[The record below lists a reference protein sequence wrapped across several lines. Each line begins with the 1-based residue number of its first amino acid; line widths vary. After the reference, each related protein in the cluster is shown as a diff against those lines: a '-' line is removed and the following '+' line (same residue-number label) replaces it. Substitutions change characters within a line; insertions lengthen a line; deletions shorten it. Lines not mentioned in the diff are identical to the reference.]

1 MRKPCDR
8 RWALAS
14 CRCLRIGGIPMKMFV
29 AVLLFSA
36 CLALPAQE
44 TRREITN
51 ATGNPAVDSKPNSPD
66 VPDVIAVSG
75 HIERIVVLRFKF
87 GADLLAGLQK
97 MLVQEKIKNA
107 IILSGFGSVRGYQ
120 IHQVSNRDLPS
131 KDLFVENPTVPADII
146 GMSGIVMDGRVH
158 PHITL
163 ANADKAFG
171 GHLEPETTVFTFAVV
186 TIGVLDDKID
196 MSRFDDSS
204 YR

>member
-1 MRKPCDR
+1 
-8 RWALAS
+8 
-14 CRCLRIGGIPMKMFV
+14 MKMFV

-51 ATGNPAVDSKPNSPD
+51 STGNPAVDSKPNSPD

-75 HIERIVVLRFKF
+75 HIERIVVLRVKF

-97 MLVQEKIKNA
+97 MVAEQHIQNA
-107 IILSGFGSVRGYQ
+107 VILSGFGSVRGYQ
-120 IHQVSNRDLPS
+120 VHQVSNGDLPS
-131 KDLFVENPTVPADII
+131 KNMFTKNPTAPADII
-146 GMSGIVMDGRVH
+146 GMSGMIMNGHIH
-158 PHITL
+158 PHIVL
-163 ANADKAFG
+163 ANPDRAFG
-171 GHLEPETTVFTFAVV
+171 GHLEPDTQVFTFAVV
-186 TIGVLDDKID
+186 TLGVLDDKID